1 MERLLYSHTRVHTSY
16 IYTYVAQVK
25 ILILIQDIILKSVD
39 CQPHPISIWR
49 RSQAFQP
56 ICHQSLSLSLS
67 PDLSLTI
74 ENKIGLDRIENRIR
88 ERTEKRENVGMLS
101 GERSIVRGVVRLL
114 LVSWCN
120 KREITWKLGAN
131 YKKCV
136 CKRTNLRKWLDGSL
150 NSLVSRIS
158 LISKY
163 ESFFYHENVISIKR
177 VFRW

>member
-56 ICHQSLSLSLS
+56 ICHQSRMPLSLSLS

-74 ENKIGLDRIENRIR
+74 ENKIG
-88 ERTEKRENVGMLS
+88 
-101 GERSIVRGVVRLL
+101 
-114 LVSWCN
+114 
-120 KREITWKLGAN
+120 
-131 YKKCV
+131 Y
-136 CKRTNLRKWLDGSL
+136 
-150 NSLVSRIS
+150 VSRQDS
-158 LISKY
+158 RTHG
-163 ESFFYHENVISIKR
+163 ET
-177 VFRW
+177 